1 MDFKYITTSEVG
13 QIRTENEDSLG
24 VFKVDGGLLII
35 VCDGLGGNNAGEV
48 ASQLAVDS
56 IYNHFRNSPGDN
68 YIEKIKS
75 SVTETNKVI
84 YEKASSDTKLNGMST
99 TAEVLFIKKDKAYI
113 GHIGDSRIY
122 KFTDNKLE
130 QLTKDHSFVQKLV
143 DDGVLSEKEAEF
155 HPNRNI
161 ITRALGDSNIVE
173 ADVKVFDIQY
183 GEDIFF
189 FACTDG
195 VNCVADNEEL
205 QDIFEL
211 KDMNKIAHDISE
223 LIEERGAP
231 DNFSFVIAGNVK

>member
-1 MDFKYITTSEVG
+1 MNFIYTTISKVG
-13 QIRTENEDSLG
+13 LIRSENEDSLG
-24 VFKVDGGLLII
+24 VFKVDSGLLII

-75 SVTETNKVI
+75 SMIETNKVV
-84 YEKASSDTKLNGMST
+84 YEKANSDFNLNGMST
-99 TAEVLFIKKDKAYI
+99 TAEVLFIKDNKAYI

-122 KFTDNKLE
+122 ISTDNKLK

-161 ITRALGDSNIVE
+161 ITRALGDSNTVE
-173 ADVKVFDIQY
+173 ADVKEFDIQP
-183 GEDIFF
+183 GKDIFF
-189 FACTDG
+189 FVCTDG
-195 VNCVADNEEL
+195 VNCVADNGEL
-205 QDIFEL
+205 QEIFEL
-211 KDMNKIAHDISE
+211 NDMNKIAHDITE

-231 DNFSFVIAGNVK
+231 DNFSFVIAGNVR